1 MYFYFGGMTVAR
13 HSYDADLELQH
24 IYIEVHAERY
34 HHLKAFIEAYY
45 CFTNGAVTKQDK
57 PDWQAIFDVGIRTAN
72 AAKIMDRK
80 LLIRDMLVPLSVLI
94 GYMKAMVRDDVLTIE
109 GLRNL
114 LNEQLKYV
122 VMTREEYAYLSKQGL
137 RDAMPISFY
146 QREHKHYKQVSARY
160 DVAGITLVE

>member
-1 MYFYFGGMTVAR
+1 MSSYFN
-13 HSYDADLELQH
+13 ADLELQH
-24 IYIEVHAERY
+24 IYIEVQAERY

-45 CFTNGAVTKQDK
+45 CFTHGALTKQDK
-57 PDWQAIFDVGIRTAN
+57 PDWEAIFDVGIRTTKAEE
-72 AAKIMDRK
+72 IMDRK
-80 LLIRDMLVPLSVLI
+80 LLVRDMLVPLSVLI
-94 GYMKAMVRDDVLTIE
+94 GYMKVMVRDDVLTIE

-122 VMTREEYAYLSKQGL
+122 VMTREEYADLSKQGL

-146 QREHKHYKQVSARY
+146 QRENKHYKQVSARY